1 MRTDTL
7 LHSTAILLLFAAAI
21 VASLGTNES
30 IFLWF
35 NAESQ
40 ILPAWFWSNMTFVAD
55 TLFAVAV
62 IGTVASRAPHMF
74 NTALVLLITGT
85 AFVHGLK
92 FLLEIPRPPA
102 VLDLE
107 LFNIIGPVVKNHAFP
122 SGHSFT
128 ALATAGLVMMYT
140 RSMTCAVA
148 VLMIALVAAISRA
161 AVGAHW
167 PLDIL
172 VGSASGLI
180 FAALAK
186 SLTDSFWWLQG
197 EKLERFTAALLTIT
211 SVTLIFHQ
219 SNYPDTQLLS
229 IGGGVIATLSLF
241 IYWFKVLKQLQK

>member
-7 LHSTAILLLFAAAI
+7 LHATAMLLLIAAAVI
-21 VASLGTNES
+21 ASQGTNEGV
-30 IFLWF
+30 FLWF

-40 ILPAWFWSNMTFVAD
+40 VLPAWFWSNMTFVAD

-74 NTALVLLITGT
+74 NTAFVLLITGT

-102 VLDLE
+102 VLDPDV
-107 LFNIIGPVVKNHAFP
+107 FNVIGPVVKNHAFP

-128 ALATAGLVMMYT
+128 ALATAGLIMVYT
-140 RSMTCAVA
+140 RSTPCAVA
-148 VLMIALVAAISRA
+148 VLVIALVAAASRA

-186 SLTDSFWWLQG
+186 YLTESQWWLQG

-211 SVTLIFHQ
+211 SVVLIFHQ
-219 SNYPDTQLLS
+219 SKYPDTQFLS
-229 IGGGVIATLSLF
+229 IGGGVIATLCLTR
-241 IYWFKVLKQLQK
+241 YWSTLVKQMRK

>member
-7 LHSTAILLLFAAAI
+7 LHSTAIALLFAAAI
-21 VASLGTNES
+21 VAAKESNES
-30 IFLWF
+30 LFLWF
-35 NAESQ
+35 NLESQ
-40 ILPAWFWSNMTFVAD
+40 IIPAWFWSNMTFVAD

-92 FLLEIPRPPA
+92 FLLEVPRPPA

-107 LFNIIGPVVKNHAFP
+107 LFNVIGPVVKNHAFP

-128 ALATAGLVMMYT
+128 ALATAGLIMMYT
-140 RSMTCAVA
+140 RSMTCAII
-148 VLMIALVAAISRA
+148 VLVIALIAAISRA

-172 VGSASGLI
+172 VGSAAGLI

-186 SLTDSFWWLQG
+186 TLTESQWWLQG
-197 EKLERFTAALLTIT
+197 EKLERFTAAVLTIA
-211 SVTLIFHQ
+211 SIALIFHK
-219 SNYPDTQLLS
+219 SSYPDTQVLT
-229 IGGGVIATLSLF
+229 IGGGLIATFSLLG
-241 IYWFKVLKQLQK
+241 YWIKQIKQLRK